1 MAQESPSSRLADVTP
16 LSSLLLDI
24 KPPPGQPP
32 ARSFLLFDWMVTP
45 ILIRVAYVIGSS
57 WWIYQSLKVMFSK
70 DDGLEQLARMTGQ
83 NAPSQFWD
91 GLLMLV
97 LGLVGIRVACES
109 MIVLYRL
116 HDNVRAIRDRGGTS
130 IG

>member
-1 MAQESPSSRLADVTP
+1 MGQEQSSSNHASITP

-32 ARSFLLFDWMVTP
+32 ARAFFLFDWMVTP
-45 ILIRVAYVIGSS
+45 ILIRVAYVLGSS
-57 WWIYQSLKVMFSK
+57 WWIYQSLKVMFGGNEESRAM
-70 DDGLEQLARMTGQ
+70 ARMMGQ
-83 NAPSQFWD
+83 NLFWN

-116 HDNVRAIRDRGGTS
+116 HDNVRAIRDRGS
-130 IG
+130 V

>member
-1 MAQESPSSRLADVTP
+1 MGQEQSSSNHASITP

-32 ARSFLLFDWMVTP
+32 ARAFFLFDWMVTP
-45 ILIRVAYVIGSS
+45 ILIRVAYVLGSS
-57 WWIYQSLKVMFSK
+57 WWIYESLRMMF
-70 DDGLEQLARMTGQ
+70 GGNQLANDLAAFRGQ
-83 NAPSQFWD
+83 SAPSQFWD

-116 HDNVRAIRDRGGTS
+116 HDNVRAIRDRGS
-130 IG
+130 V